1 MKIGIIGGGISGL
14 TTALALH
21 KWGIQS
27 VVYEQANELNE
38 VGAGIWLQPN
48 AIKVLD
54 WLGIKDKIKVQG
66 IELNRME
73 ITNTQLVPFKK
84 IKHEIVQDEAG
95 NKTIA
100 IHRARLQQLL

>member
-21 KWGIQS
+21 KLGIQS

-54 WLGIKDKIKVQG
+54 WLGIKDKIKALG

-84 IKHEIVQDEAG
+84 IKNDIVQDEAG

-100 IHRARLQQLL
+100 IHRARLQKLL